1 LGVQFNLSAFPT
13 LGQSKRDR
21 INKPDRSGDID
32 VDY

>member
-21 INKPDRSGDID
+21 INKPDHPDDID